1 MMLKKKKSA
10 KVDNMPGA
18 QNASDASIRLVEILR
33 PHEQCQQ
40 PKHQRLMVSVKEL
53 GQPPTTVGNA
63 SGVQE
68 VSLHLELHLTPLAL
82 PILGGD
88 TLSES

>member
-1 MMLKKKKSA
+1 MMLKKKNSA

-18 QNASDASIRLVEILR
+18 QNASDASIMLVEILR

-53 GQPPTTVGNA
+53 GQLPTTAGNA

-68 VSLHLELHLTPLAL
+68 VSLHLRAAPNPTSSPKEIP
-82 PILGGD
+82 
-88 TLSES
+88 